1 MGYEMER
8 PSVKELSEKFK
19 AEERKDRAK
28 ITRPQLRPCDP
39 KYQPTMDKY
48 CKKLHDYFYPKAEPS
63 QKYFKRKDTQ
73 VRIRLNI
80 FKRYCKELTALA
92 DELENEIKVGEPY
105 HIKETATKIIN
116 YIKGY

>member
-19 AEERKDRAK
+19 AEERKD
-28 ITRPQLRPCDP
+28 
-39 KYQPTMDKY
+39 
-48 CKKLHDYFYPKAEPS
+48 
-63 QKYFKRKDTQ
+63 TQ

-80 FKRYCKELTALA
+80 LKRYCKELTALA
-92 DELENEIKVGEPY
+92 DELENEIKIGEPY

>member
-8 PSVKELSEKFK
+8 PSV
-19 AEERKDRAK
+19 
-28 ITRPQLRPCDP
+28 
-39 KYQPTMDKY
+39 
-48 CKKLHDYFYPKAEPS
+48 
-63 QKYFKRKDTQ
+63 
-73 VRIRLNI
+73 
-80 FKRYCKELTALA
+80 KELTALA